1 MPNPFKLLQVSIG
14 RFILVTV
21 VVSFNGESY
30 FTNLNTDKD
39 FIFSLLAMSTIT
51 VVYIIIFYVLAITIF
66 RKIQF

>member
-21 VVSFNGESY
+21 VVSFNGKSY

>member
-21 VVSFNGESY
+21 VVSFNGKSY

-39 FIFSLLAMSTIT
+39 FIFSLLARALLLLFI
-51 VVYIIIFYVLAITIF
+51 
-66 RKIQF
+66 